1 MLVYQS
7 VDITLGWESWIN
19 GILRPLTAI
28 GRQTLIKKFGP
39 QNINAT
45 RLTSWKGS
53 FEIIVCWLW
62 TFGYSDLFEIYSQTK
77 YCNNLL
83 HLHLESMYLA
93 NHQTLQ
99 DPPKIWVSLTCSRS
113 TSCPSTPSAMRHRFD
128 GNAFGFSAFGWSV
141 FLNRTFSG
149 CNWTQVV
156 ETELPKW
163 LKLIINFLSAM
174 SFFRGIIAYRS

>member
-62 TFGYSDLFEIYSQTK
+62 TFGYSDLIEIYSQTK

-83 HLHLESMYLA
+83 HLHLESMVPCQPPDL
-93 NHQTLQ
+93 TG
-99 DPPKIWVSLTCSRS
+99 PPKDLGVTHLQQEHFMSFNTICDATQVRWQLFWFFCFWLVCFFEQNLQWLQLN
-113 TSCPSTPSAMRHRFD
+113 PS
-128 GNAFGFSAFGWSV
+128 GW
-141 FLNRTFSG
+141 
-149 CNWTQVV
+149 NWNSQVV
-156 ETELPKW
+156 ETDHQ
-163 LKLIINFLSAM
+163 LSF
-174 SFFRGIIAYRS
+174 SDVLF